1 MTDIYWANVYYYV
14 VGTVIEV
21 GDAVRNETQPQQS
34 WDLRYG
40 CCELVSKYI
49 KEYAIQMIGEEDPG
63 RWDSQVQR
71 PCGRSKARLAELV
84 SNKLLFWT
92 ITPSPAEFQEWALNF
107 LVTE

>member
-1 MTDIYWANVYYYV
+1 
-14 VGTVIEV
+14 
-21 GDAVRNETQPQQS
+21 
-34 WDLRYG
+34 
-40 CCELVSKYI
+40 
-49 KEYAIQMIGEEDPG
+49 MIGEEDPG